1 MIKNTREVWI
11 GEYER
16 EREREREIEIEMEY
30 SIIDDLSQCYDH
42 LHLNNINIFFSPIS
56 GNIGSLAFDVVI
68 VDEASQATEAEVSDL
83 PGLSIQKHWIMHNLI
98 YRDDNDRFF
107 SSLFFSPLLTSPHL
121 TSPHLFSLHSSPSFL
136 WLSYLLFSHDRP

>member
-16 EREREREIEIEMEY
+16 EREREIEMEY

-107 SSLFFSPLLTSPHL
+107 SSLFFSPHL
-121 TSPHLFSLHSSPSFL
+121 TSPHFTSPHFTSPFLSSFFSFFSLVILSSL
-136 WLSYLLFSHDRP
+136 LS